1 MNWVSIIILAIPVAY
16 IFGGLQKGMVR
27 TAFSFLS
34 VILTLVLSFAL
45 NPQITELVREN
56 TPIYDMI
63 RDNCQESF
71 AEEMGTALGEKMD
84 PGQQNQFIQG
94 LPLPENLKE
103 LLVENNNAQGYQH
116 FLAETFSE
124 YISGSIAAIAVS
136 ILGMIVTFLV
146 ISILLHIIGGI
157 LDGIFSLPVLNLF
170 NRVGGAVLG
179 AVQGVFVVWIIFLA
193 LSLFW
198 DTGWAQ
204 SAVAMVKE
212 NPMTGYLYENNLL
225 EGFLSGIL

>member
-1 MNWVSIIILAIPVAY
+1 MNWFSIIILAIPVAY
-16 IFGGLQKGMVR
+16 IFSGRQKGMVR

-45 NPQITELVREN
+45 NPQITEFVREN

-63 RDNCQESF
+63 RENCQESL
-71 AEEMGTALGEKMD
+71 AVEMEAALNEKMD
-84 PGQQNQFIQG
+84 PAEQNQFIQE
-94 LPLPENLKE
+94 LPLPENVRE
-103 LLVENNNAQGYQH
+103 LLVENNNAQGYRH

-124 YISGSIAAIAVS
+124 YISGSIAAIAVG
-136 ILGMIVTFLV
+136 ILGMVVTFLA

-157 LDGIFSLPVLNLF
+157 LDGVFSLPVLNLF
-170 NRVGGAVLG
+170 NRVGGAALG
-179 AVQGVFVVWIIFLA
+179 AVQGIFAVWILFLV

-204 SAVAMVKE
+204 SGISMIKD
-212 NPMTGYLYENNLL
+212 NPVTGYLYENNLL

>member
-71 AEEMGTALGEKMD
+71 AEEMETALGEKMD